1 VLADGFGSLLEN
13 YNGYSPQRAQRAQR
27 TARGVMAEERD
38 SLSYVVLGA
47 AITVHREMGPGLLES
62 VYQACLANELSR
74 AGVPFSMGV
83 EVPLVYRG
91 TRLDSRLRLDILV
104 DAQLVLELKSVEKL
118 APIHSA
124 QLLSYL
130 RLTGHRRGLLLNF
143 NVPRLTDGVVRFV
156 L

>member
-1 VLADGFGSLLEN
+1 
-13 YNGYSPQRAQRAQR
+13 
-27 TARGVMAEERD
+27 MAEERD

-47 AITVHREMGPGLLES
+47 AITVHREMGPRLLES

>member
-1 VLADGFGSLLEN
+1 
-13 YNGYSPQRAQRAQR
+13 
-27 TARGVMAEERD
+27 MAEERD

>member
-1 VLADGFGSLLEN
+1 
-13 YNGYSPQRAQRAQR
+13 
-27 TARGVMAEERD
+27 MAEERD

-47 AITVHREMGPGLLES
+47 AITVHREMGPRLLES

-130 RLTGHRRGLLLNF
+130 RLTGYQRGLLLNF